1 MVGVE
6 SHDMSGDL
14 RSDGRRNKRKR
25 MLDVEIDNAK

>member
-14 RSDGRRNKRKR
+14 RSGGRRNERKG
-25 MLDVEIDNAK
+25 MPDVKIDDLK

>member
-14 RSDGRRNKRKR
+14 RSGSRRNKRKG
-25 MLDVEIDNAK
+25 MPNVKIDDAK